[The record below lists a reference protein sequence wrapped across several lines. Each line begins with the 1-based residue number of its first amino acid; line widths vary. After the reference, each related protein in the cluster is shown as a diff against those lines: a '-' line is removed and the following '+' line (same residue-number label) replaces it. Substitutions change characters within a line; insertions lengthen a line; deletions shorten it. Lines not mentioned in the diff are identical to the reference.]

1 MGNCTSHHSK
11 VIIDAQKIDSC
22 SEEIDQSSNRTL
34 PESHKSNLHTVLDD
48 IKIHSVVSSR
58 LDHDHASS
66 MRIPLGEV
74 NDEQLLAEVAR
85 RKLDLH
91 SKINDKVVKQSY
103 AIGRVLGQG
112 ASGAVFEVTNKE
124 SEKKYACKVVKRNKD
139 MNDMQSM
146 STEIEIMKRISHRN
160 IVTMHE
166 LYESPKCLWIILEL
180 VNGGDLNQ
188 YLCNCNEY
196 TEAVAARKMHQALK
210 AVHYL
215 HSMGIV
221 HRDLKLDNFLLSSD
235 QANADLKIADF
246 GLSALLRL
254 GENGYHVN
262 DSNKRKTFTGLHDMW
277 GTKEYFAPEVV
288 TGEYGPQADLWALG
302 CVLFELL
309 TGEQAFPVKEND
321 DEMSFY
327 DRILEGGV
335 DMSSSVWMK
344 VSPAVKDLL
353 FKMLLVDPELRWS
366 ANECLNH
373 KWILE
378 GTSHATDL
386 SEVGIS
392 MRKRAEERRG
402 RSDG

>member
-11 VIIDAQKIDSC
+11 VIIDAQTIDSW
-22 SEEIDQSSNRTL
+22 SEEKDQSSNRTL

-124 SEKKYACKVVKRNKD
+124 SQKKYACKVVKRNKD

-180 VNGGDLNQ
+180 VNGGDLNH
-188 YLCNCNEY
+188 YLCNCTEY

-288 TGEYGPQADLWALG
+288 AGEYGPQADLWALG